1 MTRFQITGRGS
12 LRSGRRARKG
22 CAVGVDAVGGLASAP
37 TFTFAGIARRATTT
51 SSNRLLLG
59 TVIGDECTVA
69 SVVIGTVIVIVIG
82 IVTVTALPARVVSFR
97 LRRR

>member
-69 SVVIGTVIVIVIG
+69 SVVIGTVIVIVS
-82 IVTVTALPARVVSFR
+82 VTALPARVVSFR

>member
-69 SVVIGTVIVIVIG
+69 SVVIGTVIVIV
-82 IVTVTALPARVVSFR
+82 TVTALPARVVSFR

>member
-1 MTRFQITGRGS
+1 
-12 LRSGRRARKG
+12 
-22 CAVGVDAVGGLASAP
+22 LASAP

-69 SVVIGTVIVIVIG
+69 SVVIGTIIG